1 MSASERGSFSSSFG
15 VIVAMAGSAV
25 GLGNMWRFPYLVGE
39 NGGAAFILIYLLFV
53 LVFCLPVMLCEF
65 VIGRRGGANAVKS
78 FALLAPKSAWP
89 LAGVLGILA
98 AIFIMAFYPVIGGW
112 GVNYLVKALNFTFS
126 RAGEIDYGALFN
138 SSVSSTVPPLI
149 YMAIFLLASVA
160 VVAFGVKNGIEKCS
174 KVMMPVLFFLV
185 LGIAI
190 YAMCLPGAGD
200 GIRYLFRPDFSAVT
214 GKTVAAAMGQAFF
227 SLSLGMGAV
236 ITYASY
242 AGKNTSILRES
253 IATVSADTVFAIIA
267 GCAIMPAVFA
277 FGYSPEQGPGLVFV
291 TLPALFADM
300 PGGGI
305 IAILFFIAFLL
316 AAITSA
322 ISLLEV
328 MVAYF
333 SERLKISRGWTLA
346 ILTVFLLGLCTLSSL
361 ANGPL
366 ADRKIFGMDLMTF
379 FDYTSANFMMT
390 LGALLIVLFVGWKIG
405 KTVYVDELTN
415 GGKIRVPRWLL
426 DGTFFVIK
434 YIAPPV
440 IVAIVLV
447 SILG

>member
-39 NGGAAFILIYLLFV
+39 NGGAAFILIYLIFV

-174 KVMMPVLFFLV
+174 KVMMPV
-185 LGIAI
+185 
-190 YAMCLPGAGD
+190 
-200 GIRYLFRPDFSAVT
+200 
-214 GKTVAAAMGQAFF
+214 K
-227 SLSLGMGAV
+227 
-236 ITYASY
+236 
-242 AGKNTSILRES
+242 
-253 IATVSADTVFAIIA
+253 
-267 GCAIMPAVFA
+267 
-277 FGYSPEQGPGLVFV
+277 
-291 TLPALFADM
+291 
-300 PGGGI
+300 
-305 IAILFFIAFLL
+305 
-316 AAITSA
+316 
-322 ISLLEV
+322 
-328 MVAYF
+328 
-333 SERLKISRGWTLA
+333 
-346 ILTVFLLGLCTLSSL
+346 
-361 ANGPL
+361 
-366 ADRKIFGMDLMTF
+366 
-379 FDYTSANFMMT
+379 
-390 LGALLIVLFVGWKIG
+390 
-405 KTVYVDELTN
+405 
-415 GGKIRVPRWLL
+415 
-426 DGTFFVIK
+426 
-434 YIAPPV
+434 
-440 IVAIVLV
+440 
-447 SILG
+447 

>member
-1 MSASERGSFSSSFG
+1 MSASERTSFSSSFG

-39 NGGAAFILIYLLFV
+39 NGGAAFILLYLLFV
-53 LVFCLPVMLCEF
+53 LIFCLPVMLCEF

-78 FALLAPKSAWP
+78 FAKLAPKSGWP
-89 LAGVLGILA
+89 LAGILGILA
-98 AIFIMAFYPVIGGW
+98 AVFIMAFYPVIGGW
-112 GVNYLVKALNFTFS
+112 GVNYLVKALSFTFS
-126 RAGEIDYGALFN
+126 KAGEIDYATMFTQ
-138 SSVSSTVPPLI
+138 SVSSTGTPLL
-149 YMAIFLLASVA
+149 YMAIFLLVSVA

-190 YAMCLPGAGD
+190 YSMCLPNAGAG
-200 GIRYLFRPDFSAVT
+200 ISYLFRPDFSAVT

-253 IATVSADTVFAIIA
+253 IVTVGADTIFAIIA

-300 PGGGI
+300 PGGGV
-305 IAILFFIAFLL
+305 IAILFFVSFLL

-328 MVAYF
+328 ITAYL
-333 SERLKISRGWTLA
+333 SEQLRISRGWTLA
-346 ILTVFLLGLCTLSSL
+346 LVSVVLLGLGALCSLS
-361 ANGPL
+361 NGLL
-366 ADRKIFGMDLMTF
+366 ADWKLFGMSLIDF

-390 LGALLIVLFVGWKIG
+390 IGALLIVLFVGWKLG
-405 KTVYVDELTN
+405 KATYTDELTN

-426 DGTFFVIK
+426 NGTFFVIK
-434 YIAPPV
+434 YVAPPV
-440 IVAIVLV
+440 IIAIVLFSV
-447 SILG
+447 L